1 VEYICRIHFSAKRL
15 NPGEQMKRY
24 PNMSFTTSSL
34 AVLALAGAAILATA
48 PSVRADDCQKR
59 TERADHHLHEAIAK
73 HGPESPEAEKYRHEL
88 ADARAYCW
96 DHSKRWWDED
106 GHRWHTDHDWDDH
119 DHH

>member
-1 VEYICRIHFSAKRL
+1 
-15 NPGEQMKRY
+15 MKRY

-34 AVLALAGAAILATA
+34 AVLALAGAAILATPPA
-48 PSVRADDCQKR
+48 VRADDCQKR

-73 HGPESPEAEKYRHEL
+73 HGPESPEAEKYR
-88 ADARAYCW
+88 AYCW